1 VLCSQCASSLPD
13 DAQFCKNCGQPV
25 YFPQVIMKNMAATS
39 MNEEPAIL
47 GCSHCGAELPD
58 GAQFCLKCGKPVAM
72 PPKKNKSA
80 VEDTPP
86 LLDPSMP
93 EPPRPKRKNGRL
105 VTWALIGLVVIGI
118 GWAAVSDNPFAQE
131 MQDLVGWKHDH
142 AILDEPFSVGA
153 HSFRYYKF
161 ALPEGS
167 LNVAIV
173 GQFTASDDG
182 SKTVS
187 GKSPDSNK
195 NKEDKD
201 AVDNNIEVYVLSEPA
216 FTVWQNG
223 YATSSVYESGRVSS
237 GTMQAELPAGA
248 GIYYLVFNNKFA
260 PKTPKS
266 IDASVSLQYKSWL
279 PESFRRMKN
288 SVLSWFGL

>member
-1 VLCSQCASSLPD
+1 VLCSQCAASLPD

-25 YFPQVIMKNMAATS
+25 YFPQVIMKNTTATS

-47 GCSHCGAELPD
+47 GCSHCGAELPE

-72 PPKKNKSA
+72 PPKKNKSSVS
-80 VEDTPP
+80 VEDAPP
-86 LLDPSMP
+86 MLDPSLP
-93 EPPRPKRKNGRL
+93 EPPRPKRKNGRVVAWVLIAL
-105 VTWALIGLVVIGI
+105 VIVGI
-118 GWAAVSDNPFAQE
+118 GWAAMSDNPFAQG

-142 AILDEPFSVGA
+142 PIIDEPFSVGA
-153 HSFRYYKF
+153 HTFRYYKF

-173 GQFTASDDG
+173 GQFTASSDT
-182 SKTVS
+182 SKTAKNS
-187 GKSPDSNK
+187 DSSKS
-195 NKEDKD
+195 EDKD
-201 AVDNNIEVYVLSEPA
+201 AADNNIEVYVLSEPA

-237 GTMQAELPAGA
+237 GTVQAELPAGA

-260 PKTPKS
+260 PKTPKNVNAS
-266 IDASVSLQYKSWL
+266 ISLQYKSWL
-279 PESFRRMKN
+279 PESLRRMKN
-288 SVLSWFGL
+288 SVLSWFGM